1 MNRSL
6 KKVWN
11 IISTV
16 LVALVVA
23 LAYPLPWPASHRY
36 PNLFLYAGLCAVSL
50 GMIAVLCLKRKEAKK

>member
-23 LAYPLPWPASHRY
+23 LALLLPWPASHRY
-36 PNLFLYAGLCAVSL
+36 PQFAED
-50 GMIAVLCLKRKEAKK
+50 RR

>member
-36 PNLFLYAGLCAVSL
+36 PQFAED
-50 GMIAVLCLKRKEAKK
+50 RQ